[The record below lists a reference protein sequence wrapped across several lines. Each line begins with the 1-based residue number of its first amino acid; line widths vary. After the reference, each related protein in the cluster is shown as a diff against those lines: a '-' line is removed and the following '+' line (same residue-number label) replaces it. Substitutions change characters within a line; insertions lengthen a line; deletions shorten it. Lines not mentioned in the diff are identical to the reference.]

1 MLIRIILLAAL
12 ALIGYFAFLRRNAF
26 PFHVIVVFAVLAG
39 AGGLVVFPGVAVE
52 LATLAGVGRGVDL
65 VTYLVE
71 VALLFVVVHYFTK
84 FVDLQR
90 QLTVLARELALL
102 KAEVEESNREDC
114 GAVQRSGAETDLV
127 SIDESRGNL
136 KGE

>member
-26 PFHVIVVFAVLAG
+26 PFHVVVVFAVLAG
-39 AGGLVVFPGVAVE
+39 AGVLVIFPGVAVD
-52 LATLAGVGRGVDL
+52 LAAFVGVGRGVDL

-90 QLTVLARELALL
+90 QITVLARELALL
-102 KAEVEESNREDC
+102 KAEIEEAKRKD
-114 GAVQRSGAETDLV
+114 VDDL
-127 SIDESRGNL
+127 EP
-136 KGE
+136 KGED